1 MPTAERIGKNE
12 ALFREV
18 NQRIRELNEAFETSG
33 AGELT
38 DFVCE
43 CSLEGC
49 REYVRLTLAEYEE
62 VRTSAARF
70 LVAPGHQWTPE
81 SEREVGR
88 HERYWVV
95 EKLGAARE
103 VAEREADAP

>member
-18 NQRIRELNEAFETSG
+18 NERIRELNDAFDASG
-33 AGELT
+33 VREPT

-49 REYVRLTLAEYEE
+49 RDYVQLTLTEYEG
-62 VRTSAARF
+62 VRSSSARF
-70 LVAPGHQWTPE
+70 LVAPGHLWTPDN
-81 SEREVGR
+81 EREVER
-88 HERYWVV
+88 HDRYWVV

-103 VAEREADAP
+103 AAERETQAE